1 MSKNASG
8 KSQFYKMAYYDRH
21 ICMSGRRYSGSYG
34 NWSRV
39 ALWSCGPGKPST
51 PTVKGEFTIYGRGKS
66 FLVAGLIHVGIIR
79 SFMETICSIQ
89 CFIIVVV

>member
-1 MSKNASG
+1 MSQNAQVRASSTRWLIMTDTSACQVG
-8 KSQFYKMAYYDRH
+8 V
-21 ICMSGRRYSGSYG
+21 YSGSYG

-51 PTVKGEFTIYGRGKS
+51 PTVKGSLQFMEEVNL
-66 FLVAGLIHVGIIR
+66 LVAGLIHVGIIR